1 MGATCQSRGQWVVTD
16 CGSANFATGVASPML
31 RGGQGCEEQVYI
43 AACLPEGPVMG
54 LRGFIRLILLLIVLA
69 LAGGYASAFASRQAC
84 IDDAWREVAPLKV
97 ISHPHGQMERP
108 LARSD
113 LEARVTAPFRV
124 EVSWLVPDG
133 IESTV
138 YARKYE
144 TLPWKHRLL
153 SSESHPIK
161 AL

>member
-1 MGATCQSRGQWVVTD
+1 MGV
-16 CGSANFATGVASPML
+16 
-31 RGGQGCEEQVYI
+31 
-43 AACLPEGPVMG
+43 
-54 LRGFIRLILLLIVLA
+54 RGFVRLLLLLIVLL
-69 LAGGYASAFASRQAC
+69 LAGGYATAWASREAC
-84 IDDAWREVAPLKV
+84 LDDAWREVAPLKV
-97 ISHPHGQMERP
+97 ISRPHGQMERP
-108 LARSD
+108 LARGD

-138 YARKYE
+138 YAREYA

>member
-1 MGATCQSRGQWVVTD
+1 MGV
-16 CGSANFATGVASPML
+16 
-31 RGGQGCEEQVYI
+31 
-43 AACLPEGPVMG
+43 
-54 LRGFIRLILLLIVLA
+54 RGFVGLLLLLIVVA
-69 LAGGYASAFASRQAC
+69 LASGYATAWASREAC
-84 IDDAWREVAPLKV
+84 LDDAWQELAPQKV

-124 EVSWLVPDG
+124 EVTWLVPDG

-138 YARKYE
+138 YARNYR
-144 TLPWKHRLL
+144 TLPWKHRLV
-153 SSESHPIK
+153 SRESHPIQ